1 MGGTTDQ
8 SVRPMWDGRFMFF
21 ERGRSAKAMTLERKD
36 MTVFVEI
43 LKDQIQ
49 EHQIQPREQ
58 FIRQVSDEARP
69 AQEVLEEQQHDAAP
83 VGATSRF
90 VP

>member
-1 MGGTTDQ
+1 
-8 SVRPMWDGRFMFF
+8 
-21 ERGRSAKAMTLERKD
+21 